1 MPSLRK
7 SPRIFYGWYIAAVCF
22 LCWFAADAFGWY
34 TFGIFLGPI
43 SKELGWTTV
52 MLTGALTLRT
62 IIGGLSGPLVGP
74 LADTRYGARI
84 LMTVGVLVAGAVP
97 LLVSRVQAL
106 WQFYLIYGVFGA
118 LAMVGFGGLVTNT
131 VLAKWFIRRRG
142 RAIGFAAMGVS
153 TAGMVFVPLVHFLI
167 ARVGWRTTLVLLA
180 LIIWGLTF
188 FPVILL
194 VRRRPEDLGLL
205 PDGESRGKVEA
216 DANPRIE
223 ILVREEVWTLKEA
236 LGTKTLWMLLLG
248 FNLVG
253 VAINGAFL
261 HFYPFLVSEGFSSNL
276 ATTALTTLAF
286 CCFAVKL
293 PWGILAERVHVRHCA
308 TVCYAGCAVSLGI
321 LLHSQSLPFVFLST
335 IAYGAT
341 LGGDMVLR
349 EMVYA
354 NYFGRTFLGAIR
366 GVVMPLNLISSSG
379 GPLFAAWLRDA
390 TGSYHLPYTVFL
402 IVAVLG
408 TFILYLTRPPVK
420 RPAATTGS

>member
-1 MPSLRK
+1 MRT
-7 SPRIFYGWYIAAVCF
+7 SPRVFYGWYIVAVCF

-62 IIGGLSGPLVGP
+62 IIGGLSGPIVGP

-97 LLVSRVQAL
+97 LLVSRVQTL

-118 LAMVGFGGLVTNT
+118 MAMVGFGGLVTNT

-142 RAIGFAAMGVS
+142 RAIGISAMGVS

-180 LIIWGLTF
+180 FIIWALTF

-194 VRRRPEDLGLL
+194 VRRRPEDMGLL
-205 PDGESRGKVEA
+205 PDGEARVKVEA
-216 DANPRIE
+216 DPAIRVEAPA
-223 ILVREEVWTLKEA
+223 LEETWTLKEA
-236 LGTKTLWMLLLG
+236 LRTKTLWMLLLG

-261 HFYPFLVSEGFSSNL
+261 HFYPFLVTEGFSANL
-276 ATTALTTLAF
+276 ATTALTVLAL
-286 CCFAVKL
+286 CAASVKL
-293 PWGILAERVHVRHCA
+293 PWGVLAERIHVRHCA
-308 TVCYAGCAVSLGI
+308 TACYAGCTVSLAI
-321 LLHSQSLPFVFLST
+321 LLHSHSVPFIFLST

-341 LGGDMVLR
+341 LGGDMVIR
-349 EMVYA
+349 EVVYA
-354 NYFGRTFLGAIR
+354 NYFGRTFLGTIR
-366 GVVMPLNLISSSG
+366 GVVMPLNLVSVSG
-379 GPLFAAWLRDA
+379 GPLFAAWLRDS
-390 TGSYHLPYTVFL
+390 TGSYQLPYTIFL
-402 IVAVLG
+402 IVAALG

-420 RPAATTGS
+420 PAGSSTAS